1 MKQKEMHNYIHSLMV
16 KRNTDMVALPA
27 KIALALGIEYVT
39 LKGEDKIQGINF
51 DEYYVPINAR
61 DMSIVY
67 GAVRK
72 LLNDVHLYEL
82 TESEVNS
89 LIDEIVFGS
98 VYLADY
104 CNSFGVSPQEVSDYA
119 DGWYEVLHNPQEFGE
134 YDNFYQYIQSIEWI
148 D

>member
-1 MKQKEMHNYIHSLMV
+1 
-16 KRNTDMVALPA
+16 MVALPA
-27 KIALALGIEYVT
+27 DIAFDLGIEYVT

-51 DEYYVPINAR
+51 DEFYVPITAR

-82 TESEVNS
+82 TEKEVNE
-89 LIDEIVFGS
+89 LLDEIVFGS

-104 CNSFGVSPQEVSDYA
+104 RNSFGVSPEEVSNYA
-119 DGWYEVLHNPQEFGE
+119 DGWLEVISNPKEFGE
-134 YDNFYQYIQSIEWI
+134 YDNFYQYIQSVEWI